1 MSDPVSEPVEGPS
14 QWQRLSVLI
23 GVNLVDMIGLMLVL
37 PILPF
42 YATDLGASPERIGQ
56 LIAAFS
62 IAQLIAAPFWGRLSD
77 RYGRRPALVI
87 GLTASAV
94 AYLVFAYADA
104 VWLLFLSRLVQ
115 GAGGGTTG
123 VAQAY
128 VADTVKPKERAKALG
143 WLSASTNVGVVL
155 GPIIGA
161 FAVHLDRSAP
171 GLIASALCAVNAY
184 FAWKWLPESKVASTG
199 GPRKP
204 RKPVWD
210 AAWQVLRHPTKAVPR
225 FVWIYGIGMLA
236 FSALTSLISL
246 YLKDEFA
253 VTETTIGYFFTYIG
267 VLNIVMR
274 LVLLGPI
281 VDRVGETR
289 AMRFGAAALILGLLG
304 YPAAGSLWQLVLVI
318 PLVPI
323 GTALLFPATT
333 SLMSRYSDKSEL
345 GTTMGVA
352 QTYAGIARV
361 VAPILGTVLFQ
372 RVGHQ
377 WPFVAAA
384 CMMALVSVLAFQVE
398 QLPGPPTGETPV
410 PAAARRAG

>member
-1 MSDPVSEPVEGPS
+1 VNAASRRLPTEI
-14 QWQRLSVLI
+14 QQLSVLI
-23 GVNLVDMIGLMLVL
+23 AVNLVDMIGLMLVL
-37 PILPF
+37 PLLPF
-42 YATDLGASPERIGQ
+42 YASDLGASPERIGQ

-94 AYLVFAYADA
+94 AFLVFAYAHTI
-104 VWLLFLSRLVQ
+104 WLLFLSRLVQ

-128 VADTVKPKERAKALG
+128 VADTVKPRDRAKALG

-155 GPIIGA
+155 GPVIGGLA
-161 FAVHLDRSAP
+161 THLNRAAP
-171 GLIASALCAVNAY
+171 GLIACGLCAVNAW
-184 FAWKWLPESKVASTG
+184 FAWRLLPESRPGASHH
-199 GPRKP
+199 PP
-204 RKPVWD
+204 DRKPVWH
-210 AAWQVLRHPTKAVPR
+210 AAWQVLRHPTRSVPR

-236 FSALTSLISL
+236 FSTLTSLVAL
-246 YLKDEFA
+246 FLKEEHA
-253 VTETTIGYFFTYIG
+253 VTEATIGYFFTYIG
-267 VLNIVMR
+267 VLNILMR
-274 LVLLGPI
+274 LLLLGP
-281 VDRVGETR
+281 VVTRVGEPR
-289 AMRFGAAALILGLLG
+289 AMRIGAATLILGLLA
-304 YPAAGSLWQLVLVI
+304 YPVARNIWQLVLVI

-333 SLMSRYSDKSEL
+333 SLMSRYSDRAEL

-361 VAPILGTVLFQ
+361 VAPILGSIVFQ

-384 CMMALVSVLAFQVE
+384 GMMALVSLLAFKIE
-398 QLPGPPTGETPV
+398 ALPAPPTGEHPV
-410 PAAARRAG
+410 PQQQGAG

>member
-1 MSDPVSEPVEGPS
+1 VNDSPRPPSDLK
-14 QWQRLSVLI
+14 QLSVLI
-23 GVNLVDMIGLMLVL
+23 AVNLVDMIGLMLVL

-42 YATDLGASPERIGQ
+42 YAVDLGASPERIGL
-56 LIAAFS
+56 LIASFS
-62 IAQLIAAPFWGRLSD
+62 IAQLVAAPFWGRLSD

-94 AYLVFAYADA
+94 AFLVFAYANA
-104 VWLLFLSRLVQ
+104 LWLLFVSRLVQ

-128 VADTVKPKERAKALG
+128 VADTVQPKDRAKALG

-155 GPIIGA
+155 GPVIGGLA
-161 FAVHLDRSAP
+161 THLSRAAP
-171 GLIASALCAVNAY
+171 GLIACGLCALNAY
-184 FAWKWLPESKVASTG
+184 FAWRWLPESRPTSDPTS
-199 GPRKP
+199 RDR

-210 AAWQVLRHPTKAVPR
+210 AAWQVLRHPTGAVPR

-236 FSALTSLISL
+236 FSCLTSLIAL
-246 YLKDEFA
+246 YLMEEHG
-253 VTETTIGYFFTYIG
+253 VTEGTIGYFFTYIG
-267 VLNIVMR
+267 VLNILMR
-274 LVLLGPI
+274 LFVLGP
-281 VDRVGETR
+281 VVSRVGEPR
-289 AMRFGAAALILGLLG
+289 AMRLGAGTLILGLLA
-304 YPAAGSLWQLVLVI
+304 YPAARNIWQLILVI

-333 SLMSRYSDKSEL
+333 SLMSRYSDRAEL

-361 VAPILGTVLFQ
+361 TAPILGTIVFQ

-377 WPFVAAA
+377 WPFVGAAA
-384 CMMALVSVLAFQVE
+384 MMALVSVLAFKIE
-398 QLPGPPTGETPV
+398 KLPAPPTGEHSV
-410 PAAARRAG
+410 AQRAA

>member
-1 MSDPVSEPVEGPS
+1 LNAVSRRLPTEV
-14 QWQRLSVLI
+14 QQLSVLI

-42 YATDLGASPERIGQ
+42 YASDLGASPERIGQ

-87 GLTASAV
+87 GLTASAI
-94 AYLVFAYADA
+94 AYLVFAYAHT

-128 VADTVKPKERAKALG
+128 VADTVQPRERAKALG

-155 GPIIGA
+155 GPVIGGLA
-161 FAVHLDRSAP
+161 THLSRAAP
-171 GLIASALCAVNAY
+171 GLIACGLCAANAWL
-184 FAWKWLPESKVASTG
+184 AWRLLPESRKDS
-199 GPRKP
+199 GPPTQGARQ
-204 RKPVWD
+204 PVWH
-210 AAWQVLRHPTKAVPR
+210 AAWQVLRHPTRMVPR

-236 FSALTSLISL
+236 FSTLTSLVALFLMAEHGI
-246 YLKDEFA
+246 
-253 VTETTIGYFFTYIG
+253 TEATIGYFFTYIG
-267 VLNIVMR
+267 ILNILMR
-274 LVLLGPI
+274 VLILGP
-281 VDRVGETR
+281 VVTRVGEPR
-289 AMRFGAAALILGLLG
+289 AMRIGAATLILGLLAF
-304 YPAAGSLWQLVLVI
+304 PAARNLWQLVFVI

-333 SLMSRYSDKSEL
+333 SLMSRHSDRAEV

-361 VAPILGTVLFQ
+361 AAPILGSMVFQ
-372 RVGHQ
+372 RAGHQ

-384 CMMALVSVLAFQVE
+384 AMMALVSLLAFKIE
-398 QLPGPPTGETPV
+398 ALPSPPTGEHPV
-410 PAAARRAG
+410 PQQQGAG